1 MNPLAELLKKLLA
14 DLVVFKFKTQKYHW
28 NIEGPDF
35 AQYHAFLGTLY
46 EEVEGSIDDVA
57 EIIRT
62 LDVKAPGTLK
72 EFLDMTS
79 IEESTDDPDAMTML
93 RNVLVEHDKIIA
105 VYYIVFKTAEE
116 AGEMGVANFI
126 QDRIQAHEK
135 HRWMLRAITK

>member
-46 EEVEGSIDDVA
+46 EEVEGSIDSVA

-79 IEESTDDPDAMTML
+79 IEETPDDPDALTML
-93 RNVLVEHDKIIA
+93 RNILIEHDKLIA
-105 VYYIVFKTAEE
+105 VYYISYKTAEDT
-116 AGEMGVANFI
+116 GEVGVANFL
-126 QDRIQAHEK
+126 QGRIEAHEK

>member
-1 MNPLAELLKKLLA
+1 MSPLSELLKKLLS

-35 AQYHAFLGTLY
+35 SQYHAFLATLY
-46 EEVEGSIDDVA
+46 EDVEGSIDEIA
-57 EIIRT
+57 ELIRT
-62 LDVKAPGTLK
+62 MDVKVPGTLK

-79 IEESTDDPDAMTML
+79 IDEATDDPDAMTML
-93 RNVLVEHDKIIA
+93 RNVLTDNDKVIA
-105 VYYIVFKTAEE
+105 VYYIAYKTAEE
-116 AGEMGVANFI
+116 AGEMGISNYL

>member
-105 VYYIVFKTAEE
+105 VYYIVSRSYS
-116 AGEMGVANFI
+116 AGTVI
-126 QDRIQAHEK
+126 R
-135 HRWMLRAITK
+135 